1 MARNKRISIDFSS
14 SGLNDIVKELGKVK
28 KTAGEV
34 KLDSSATKHLNDVT
48 EKVEEL
54 EEKLAKI
61 ERSKLDASQF
71 KRFSDEIKQGFA
83 TIEESFRNLN
93 VALKELGDNPAFQK
107 IGAEVDKIAQKN
119 AEAMK
124 SVQSTIKETSKIIN
138 ESAKASEIKSKSKTT
153 PKTVEGLK
161 SANESSAKQVS
172 DIEKVTKAE
181 QKKTDELNKQAKAL
195 EKINDEK
202 TKSKSKSKSTQDV
215 EAPKEKVLVD
225 LGVVKGAD
233 VKLKDTISKIV
244 NGINETNPTVE
255 VRVAFVSNYKTRA
268 RQEIIQQ
275 LNENLDKAYEFT
287 PKSKKAQDKFYGII
301 EDARAQF
308 MKELNKDSMRLDF
321 ETNIEALKTEIPD
334 ALNNIK
340 KALGEIELDANVKI
354 NKEQIQEQLGELQNF
369 TLTINN
375 IEFSKNFLDNING
388 AYKLIEEKEKVQKSV
403 GDEDIVDDDQLKQLE
418 DLISKAT
425 KVNDL
430 IKHMSKTIG
439 TIPLSAEF
447 DKTQIQESL
456 DQLYGLTLKIS
467 ELDVENIKGVV
478 NGSNFVVGAGGPA
491 VAAPSVVY
499 NVISDADNAS
509 SKDSVD
515 ADKKVASATQ
525 ELTEEEKKATEE
537 LQKAQ
542 QELHKMVKYGDSLA
556 KSLVFNKDGSI
567 SRSAEGKRGADA
579 FLTSFIDKKGNRVT
593 GKTLLDWMTHT
604 GLLGE
609 GDIKEKNARYLED
622 RLSQI
627 GARNKVPSPQ
637 SLLSNLKLTK
647 SGHIAKKG
655 NDKAIEELLYSLLFY
670 GVNKDADTSLSNLL
684 PKDINRNTLNDI
696 DSALQSK
703 HPIYGRLRKDV
714 LIPSTPSAPQNTQA
728 ILDESLSSL
737 NAVSDKFE
745 DINKD
750 IAQYAKLSKISVD
763 ELDKTFSE
771 RLDMAASTGDYKS
784 IINLS
789 KSFSESK
796 DIQETRNQLW
806 GSVISSLTTMSPQEY
821 SSMMSAIEQGKYG
834 NIGKFIK
841 TYQEK
846 DPKGWERLL
855 QSRNVKIDE
864 EVGRQLKGL
873 ESVNGEFLSN
883 DKNLEKFTKL
893 FDYLSDTF
901 DKINPAF
908 FKEMQSKYKLSD
920 AQMKTIRSEYKSYQD
935 SNTAAL
941 HVQKLRQEHG
951 TSSEISQ
958 EDIDAYIETNKLSK
972 SVAKK
977 MREFWSVLEETI
989 AETQKTLQEQEQQ
1002 EEKNVRIKTKAERVE
1017 SHQKKQPDVIPSVPN
1032 NISPVEV
1039 SRREGYD
1046 TWFGDVQG
1054 LIQRANTSV
1063 DTHLFSGDSLN
1074 DVQQRFNAYIQK
1086 LSEIKDVV
1094 KQINYYKE
1102 AIKGQTG
1109 EELSDEDV
1117 FKEIF
1122 PASETSAKVA
1132 LTNLNKY
1139 EEYYKEAIGLA
1150 EKILQ
1155 ANKVVSASK
1164 PETPLPSF
1172 SFSDEQVDAIN
1183 SFADKVS
1190 FTDKGSLKQTKA
1202 NAAQLEKMVD
1212 AIHDMVRTEE
1222 SGEAFDVSK
1231 LQGKLDI
1238 PEMQK
1243 FADSLKEQR
1252 RAERELTEDFEKL
1265 TYQMSKLDEGSSEY
1279 QELSSKR
1286 QQISDKISES
1296 TKQRESLLVERQR
1309 YEDNLLQSID
1319 SAYKKKYFQVG
1330 QDGSEG
1336 YVEGFKQ
1343 NAEEVPQTAEDMV
1356 KAGLEATAKAQDSH
1370 SPSKKYKQLGIWAV
1384 EGYLDAI
1391 DEMIPLVKD
1400 AASKIKLS
1408 PDGTL
1413 DNSEQNLKIYD
1424 YFVKGLKKL
1433 GATEV
1438 GLRNPNNDLSIFYEQ
1453 MQRTNSGRISLSKS
1467 NSLNVEGFLNK
1478 YMQGYSADKDTFE
1491 AVMKSLEVN
1500 EEDSKILWQQLGKLL
1515 TRRHTEFTNRLKSLV
1530 SNLSTNKDGT
1540 FSKKN
1545 GVNDSKYNDLYNAYT
1560 SMRASTI
1567 NKGGEALNKTT
1578 FNKFASDMGLSEEN
1592 TKRMWD
1598 AFVDIFEQR
1607 KKQNELLKKQALQA
1621 IEDEKKAKQ
1630 KANEDNLEQELKNID
1645 EVSDKQEKANKEY
1658 EKQRRKLLEELK
1670 RISEDERRFPLES
1683 FREEAKNA
1691 YDKINNGED
1700 LSIGENVRQRARDYG
1715 KVEDYWK
1722 LVGRA
1727 NALIN
1732 SNTNSKQAI
1741 AGARELLSALKE
1753 IDPASYMSANALG
1766 KISDSL
1772 GELEATSKAAGK
1784 TFMSSIVDRL
1794 RKANADFFAR
1804 YLSIRDI
1811 IRYFR
1816 EFMQTVTEF
1825 DTALTEMRKVSDE
1838 SVASLKEYQKVT
1850 FDVADALGTTAV
1862 QVQQSTAD
1870 WLRLGE
1876 TMEQAAESAKVA
1888 TTLFNVSEFENIND
1902 ATTALVAMSQAYQDL
1917 DKTEIV
1923 DVMNNIGNN
1932 YSIATDKLALAL
1944 QASASALMTQG
1955 NDLYEA
1961 TALITA
1967 ANAVVQDY
1975 SKAGMGMRTI
1985 ALRIGG
1991 QRLDK
1996 DELKKE
2002 LDELGEEVDEWVVQ
2016 TESKKRQVIME
2027 YTRVAANDYQGVD
2040 ILDAN
2045 GNLKDTYH
2053 IMLEISKVYKQ
2064 IQEEDKKFGT
2074 NRAQGLVEELA
2085 GKTRA
2090 NVAASILMNPKLLED
2105 VYNSALNS
2113 QGSAAE
2119 ENAKYLDSVVGKT
2132 QQLKNEWQ
2140 KFQTQL
2146 LDSDLLKDLLDI
2158 GKILLSFVNQL
2169 IAKIPHLTTL
2179 IAALGL
2185 SILAMS
2191 KDVFSAVDG
2200 ASKFQLII
2208 SGLTAYIKSFTKAQT
2223 TAVVATNAETA
2234 ALEAQ
2239 TKAQTALAIA
2249 SKAKNAIITIIL
2261 TLAISL
2267 IAKLIKHII
2276 TYRKE
2281 IERAANESRD
2291 AIKEI
2296 NNNLKETTE
2305 TVDDVAQK
2313 YAEMAQK
2320 VSNLGSVNQSQGSLT
2335 TDEYKEFLEISD
2347 QLNTIFPELTQAYD
2361 ENGHAILSLSGD
2373 VESIVAQ
2380 LKELVA
2386 VKRELASEDILENAG
2401 NVFKDDAKKYAEAE
2415 RKRKKSE
2422 DEWKR
2427 QQKIYE
2433 AILTG
2438 KGIEDLDTN
2447 DVQQVFD
2454 RAFGSFNYLDSSN
2467 PMDRVTYDYM
2477 KHNEGAMKGG
2487 FDFSKLTD
2495 EEIETIKNQ
2504 YAKVRSTYLKEQN
2517 EFERDVKKANADFRT
2532 YMNEY
2537 VSTVVDD
2544 DVDKQLIGAVLDNF
2558 DYGQL
2563 TDEERKNFDKAAQR
2577 IEDDYISAIQSMDDE
2592 ELKQTMVDVLNDA
2605 SINAVEK
2612 VDFLKQI
2619 IDSLPKQG
2627 YTPDDPFYV
2636 YWQSQYEGEKT
2647 KLDNAINHILPS
2659 MKAQSN
2665 DTKETMSARATEW
2678 IRQLNPEQLE
2688 AVLNTPIKPNT
2699 INSYEDLLDLIK
2711 QINNET
2717 SKYESIGQLLSQD
2730 NYVDDSVKKA
2740 RERYNEEWKE
2750 ANSKGTQFNQTTYG
2764 NVDLNNRG
2772 VLEWDETN
2780 IEKYTKAIES
2790 WGASVE
2796 DYAGSISTVDAM
2808 WEKFD
2813 GVDIAF
2819 TPILQTPNG
2828 PEYLDSE
2835 TVYKYINTL
2844 MSQLPEG
2851 WNDEDLFKLDAQGIE
2866 VNGKKIKG
2874 LIAGIGDEA
2883 KRVSETMHYLG
2894 KDGSLALSEKELQT
2908 AKEAAI
2914 TWGDVR
2920 ADLVGMAQSGKLD
2933 ENTLRQYKYFNEIIK
2948 ALGLSANVTD
2958 DELKTMIDEIN
2969 KIAKGDSVDKLS
2981 DAKTNL
2987 DKLDSA
2993 YKKFQNKEFV
3003 DSSSLN
3009 EVQDT
3014 FAYLGEAYRDF
3025 EDAVKRGEND
3035 LQPYFDNIATQYAI
3049 QEGLLE
3055 DLTEASEEWTVQ
3067 QLVNAGITENSA
3079 REGVALALKQKQM
3092 LEGTLLGQIRQINT
3106 VAALDEE
3113 TKQYIATATDLN
3125 SIDAKTISDLIREA
3139 MATGELSGE
3148 LQTAAQNVALYAAQK
3163 ALAQG
3168 ADLRNSDDFDYLIE
3182 LIKATGVATEAV
3194 ERLEQAKA
3202 RSAQNTAALDKAQA
3216 DYNNFAT
3223 KMSGKYGANWQNKL
3237 DYGER
3242 NSLNAYSYNLNNA
3255 ISNVNINDSNIES
3268 LIGEVSDAVEDAWK
3282 KQDPNLGIK
3291 FNYGGAVE
3299 SAEAGGKE
3307 AAEAFKDALDKI
3319 LAMYDAEL
3327 DAGVITFQTYV
3338 DKSRQAI
3345 EQYYNEGKIKAS
3357 EYYDYLA
3364 NLYQKQVSEYDKV
3377 ISAVQRLLKKQTDEL
3392 QKQKEA
3398 IEESYNL
3405 QIEEIQKK
3413 IDALRDENDEIDKN
3427 MALQKAQ

>member
-14 SGLNDIVKELGKVK
+14 SGLNNIVKELGKVK

-83 TIEESFRNLN
+83 SIEESFRNLN

-138 ESAKASEIKSKSKTT
+138 ESAKASEVKSKSKTT

-215 EAPKEKVLVD
+215 DAPKEKVLVD

-255 VRVAFVSNYKTRA
+255 VKVAFVSNYKTRA
-268 RQEIIQQ
+268 RQEIMQQ

-321 ETNIEALKTEIPD
+321 ETNIGELKTEIPD
-334 ALNNIK
+334 AIQKIK
-340 KALGEIELDANVKI
+340 EALGDIELDANVKI

-369 TLTINN
+369 TLTIDN

-467 ELDVENIKGVV
+467 ELDVENIKGAI
-478 NGSNFVVGAGGPA
+478 GGNFVAGAITLSGDSIPVSNSTA
-491 VAAPSVVY
+491 I
-499 NVISDADNAS
+499 NVDYSDKLINSEIQITDSNKKLVNSEKNLNNELNNAS
-509 SKDSVD
+509 DEVSKFVTSVD
-515 ADKKVASATQ
+515 KM
-525 ELTEEEKKATEE
+525 
-537 LQKAQ
+537 AQ
-542 QELHKMVKYGDSLA
+542 SLLFTSNG
-556 KSLVFNKDGSI
+556 KLSQNG
-567 SRSAEGKRGADA
+567 EGKHGVNE
-579 FLTSFIDKKGNRVT
+579 FLTSFLVANGNKVGGGTLLDWASQTKMLGDGDIKTINVKILEDALETVARRNKILSPSDAFNQLKTGSNSLYTTTGTGASKIVKFKKGNEDAINSLFYSLIMNGVGKDAQHSLSALLPQDINRKLLNEIESLFRT
-593 GKTLLDWMTHT
+593 RYPQYSGLRGKTLLPVTQKQQGNSLDNIDDAKISSIKTSDKLDELNSMI
-604 GLLGE
+604 GEYAAQSKKSLDALDKSLIERLEEVQNVEEYKKLGKTYSKQKKVQE
-609 GDIKEKNARYLED
+609 VKDELWGNIINSIITMSPQDYSRMMSSIENGEYSNIGKFVEIYKKNSPDGWARIQEQRNKGVEQELRRRLNRIEQADGDYTFSEQNEKALDELIEYLRDVFGDIKPKSGKFSFKDLQD
-622 RLSQI
+622 KFHLTDSQI
-627 GARNKVPSPQ
+627 KTIQSHYATARQGDIAADALSDMTKGV
-637 SLLSNLKLTK
+637 SLTP
-647 SGHIAKKG
+647 
-655 NDKAIEELLYSLLFY
+655 E
-670 GVNKDADTSLSNLL
+670 
-684 PKDINRNTLNDI
+684 TLNDI
-696 DSALQSK
+696 
-703 HPIYGRLRKDV
+703 R
-714 LIPSTPSAPQNTQA
+714 QN
-728 ILDESLSSL
+728 ID
-737 NAVSDKFE
+737 DY
-745 DINKD
+745 
-750 IAQYAKLSKISVD
+750 AQQHKLSKAVVARMKELLDASITASSEALQQSTDEEKADVRAKTKKEISDSYQKQKKKQQVKQNIDKPVEQPIEQNLPAQVESPIKVPIVKTQIKQGVLAYLKKNEQPKTDVQESFDYDKWLGDVKTLIDEVTKSNVGYATPKTLEEANSQLKEYYD
-763 ELDKTFSE
+763 ELAK
-771 RLDMAASTGDYKS
+771 
-784 IINLS
+784 
-789 KSFSESK
+789 
-796 DIQETRNQLW
+796 
-806 GSVISSLTTMSPQEY
+806 
-821 SSMMSAIEQGKYG
+821 
-834 NIGKFIK
+834 
-841 TYQEK
+841 
-846 DPKGWERLL
+846 
-855 QSRNVKIDE
+855 
-864 EVGRQLKGL
+864 
-873 ESVNGEFLSN
+873 
-883 DKNLEKFTKL
+883 
-893 FDYLSDTF
+893 
-901 DKINPAF
+901 
-908 FKEMQSKYKLSD
+908 
-920 AQMKTIRSEYKSYQD
+920 
-935 SNTAAL
+935 
-941 HVQKLRQEHG
+941 
-951 TSSEISQ
+951 
-958 EDIDAYIETNKLSK
+958 IETIFEQMSVYRKQTGNKISDDEIFK
-972 SVAKK
+972 T
-977 MREFWSVLEETI
+977 VLKDGFAYT
-989 AETQKTLQEQEQQ
+989 
-1002 EEKNVRIKTKAERVE
+1002 NVRARYGEI
-1017 SHQKKQPDVIPSVPN
+1017 Q
-1032 NISPVEV
+1032 
-1039 SRREGYD
+1039 GYAKD
-1046 TWFGDVQG
+1046 TD
-1054 LIQRANTSV
+1054 
-1063 DTHLFSGDSLN
+1063 
-1074 DVQQRFNAYIQK
+1074 K
-1086 LSEIKDVV
+1086 V
-1094 KQINYYKE
+1094 KRTLPE
-1102 AIKGQTG
+1102 
-1109 EELSDEDV
+1109 
-1117 FKEIF
+1117 FKEIGKDG
-1122 PASETSAKVA
+1122 AKG
-1132 LTNLNKY
+1132 Y
-1139 EEYYKEAIGLA
+1139 EEGFEE
-1150 EKILQ
+1150 EK
-1155 ANKVVSASK
+1155 S
-1164 PETPLPSF
+1164 
-1172 SFSDEQVDAIN
+1172 
-1183 SFADKVS
+1183 
-1190 FTDKGSLKQTKA
+1190 SLEHT
-1202 NAAQLEKMVD
+1202 
-1212 AIHDMVRTEE
+1212 TEE
-1222 SGEAFDVSK
+1222 VIRAGIEAAK
-1231 LQGKLDI
+1231 
-1238 PEMQK
+1238 
-1243 FADSLKEQR
+1243 
-1252 RAERELTEDFEKL
+1252 
-1265 TYQMSKLDEGSSEY
+1265 
-1279 QELSSKR
+1279 
-1286 QQISDKISES
+1286 
-1296 TKQRESLLVERQR
+1296 
-1309 YEDNLLQSID
+1309 
-1319 SAYKKKYFQVG
+1319 
-1330 QDGSEG
+1330 
-1336 YVEGFKQ
+1336 
-1343 NAEEVPQTAEDMV
+1343 
-1356 KAGLEATAKAQDSH
+1356 KAQDSH

-1545 GVNDSKYNDLYNAYT
+1545 GVNDSKYNDLYDAYT

-1975 SKAGMGMRTI
+1975 SKAGTGMRTI

-2002 LDELGEEVDEWVVQ
+2002 LDELGEEVDDWVVQ

-2169 IAKIPHLTTL
+2169 IEKIPMMTVLVIT
-2179 IAALGL
+2179 LGL
-2185 SILAMS
+2185 AIKASLSGWFVGFNDAGKVVNRIIPALKSIITSIWGIVTGENAQ
-2191 KDVFSAVDG
+2191 A
-2200 ASKFQLII
+2200 AATAAANAQLII
-2208 SGLTAYIKSFTKAQT
+2208 QNTLWSVGIMAVVTGLTF
-2223 TAVVATNAETA
+2223 
-2234 ALEAQ
+2234 
-2239 TKAQTALAIA
+2239 
-2249 SKAKNAIITIIL
+2249 
-2261 TLAISL
+2261 
-2267 IAKLIKHII
+2267 LIKKIV

-2281 IERAANESRD
+2281 LAKSAEEART
-2291 AIKEI
+2291 AIDDMI
-2296 NNNLKETTE
+2296 SNLKEASD
-2305 TVDDVAQK
+2305 TVEQVGER
-2313 YAEMAQK
+2313 YAELSQK
-2320 VSNLGSVNQSQGSLT
+2320 VSDLGKATQSQGLLS
-2335 TDEYKEFLEISD
+2335 TDEYKEFLDISN
-2347 QLNTIFPELTQAYD
+2347 QLAELFPSLQTGFDDSGNAILKLDGSVNTIVSDLND
-2361 ENGHAILSLSGD
+2361 L
-2373 VESIVAQ
+2373 VEVQQRLAQ
-2380 LKELVA
+2380 QKMLEGA
-2386 VKRELASEDILENAG
+2386 EDI
-2401 NVFKDDAKKYAEAE
+2401 FKDDITKYRDIAGGGTFGQNARSWWSKKGQNANEEEIRQIEKQIENQNSQYNKALRGEIIKINKFTDTSGEYNDFVQIMGNLYGRAEWNTPLGKSKIGNGLS
-2415 RKRKKSE
+2415 RKAN
-2422 DEWKR
+2422 KR
-2427 QQKIYE
+2427 MKEIS
-2433 AILTG
+2433 T
-2438 KGIEDLDTN
+2438 
-2447 DVQQVFD
+2447 F
-2454 RAFGSFNYLDSSN
+2454 SN
-2467 PMDRVTYDYM
+2467 GEYYVDY
-2477 KHNEGAMKGG
+2477 
-2487 FDFSKLTD
+2487 SKLTKD
-2495 EEIETIKNQ
+2495 EQVAIENYYKTTLNTHKTQQTI
-2504 YAKVRSTYLKEQN
+2504 LQN
-2517 EFERDVKKANADFRT
+2517 ELDSLNADMRKYMNAALNESYGYQMSNNQQKQIVDGILASFDISNIPKDVKDWNDF
-2532 YMNEY
+2532 
-2537 VSTVVDD
+2537 
-2544 DVDKQLIGAVLDNF
+2544 QLWF
-2558 DYGQL
+2558 E
-2563 TDEERKNFDKAAQR
+2563 TS
-2577 IEDDYISAIQSMDDE
+2577 YISAIQSLDDKK
-2592 ELKQTMVDVLNDA
+2592 LSDQMAKVLSDTTL
-2605 SINAVEK
+2605 NATEK
-2612 VDFLKQI
+2612 VSLVGDILK
-2619 IDSLPKQG
+2619 SLQEKG
-2627 YTPDDPFYV
+2627 YDEKHPLV
-2636 YWQSQYEGEKT
+2636 IYWQSQYDG
-2647 KLDNAINHILPS
+2647 DVDGINSAVDHILGG
-2659 MKAQSN
+2659 MKAQSG
-2665 DTKETMSARATEW
+2665 DTDEKMRERAEEW
-2678 IRQLNPEQLE
+2678 VGKLTPEQLTQ
-2688 AVLNTPIKPNT
+2688 VLNTPIRPNT
-2699 INSYEDLLDLIK
+2699 IQSYEDLLNLIK
-2711 QINNET
+2711 QINDET

-2730 NYVDDSVKKA
+2730 N
-2740 RERYNEEWKE
+2740 
-2750 ANSKGTQFNQTTYG
+2750 
-2764 NVDLNNRG
+2764 NVDSN
-2772 VLEWDETN
+2772 VQD
-2780 IEKYTKAIES
+2780 
-2790 WGASVE
+2790 
-2796 DYAGSISTVDAM
+2796 
-2808 WEKFD
+2808 
-2813 GVDIAF
+2813 
-2819 TPILQTPNG
+2819 
-2828 PEYLDSE
+2828 
-2835 TVYKYINTL
+2835 
-2844 MSQLPEG
+2844 
-2851 WNDEDLFKLDAQGIE
+2851 
-2866 VNGKKIKG
+2866 
-2874 LIAGIGDEA
+2874 
-2883 KRVSETMHYLG
+2883 
-2894 KDGSLALSEKELQT
+2894 
-2908 AKEAAI
+2908 AKESAV

-2969 KIAKGDSVDKLS
+2969 KMAKGSSVDRLS

-2993 YKKFQNKEFV
+2993 YKKFQNKELV

-3014 FAYLGEAYRDF
+3014 FAYLGKSYRDF
-3025 EDAVKRGEND
+3025 EDAVKRGESD

-3067 QLVNAGITENSA
+3067 QLVNAGITEKSA

-3113 TKQYIATATDLN
+3113 TKQYIATVTDLN
-3125 SIDAKTISDLIREA
+3125 SVDAKTISDLIREA

-3168 ADLRNSDDFDYLIE
+3168 ADLRNEDDFAYLIE

-3194 ERLEQAKA
+3194 RNLERAKA
-3202 RSAQNTAALDKAQA
+3202 SSARHQTELTNAQSALDAFSTNM
-3216 DYNNFAT
+3216 YN
-3223 KMSGKYGANWQNKL
+3223 KYGGNWSTKL
-3237 DYGER
+3237 NSGEYQQY
-3242 NSLNAYSYNLNNA
+3242 SGLTNALNNA
-3255 ISNVNINDSNIES
+3255 ISNTEADDKSINKLITNISE
-3268 LIGEVSDAVEDAWK
+3268 EVDEAWK

-3392 QKQKEA
+3392 QKQKES